1 MTKLEAIIR
10 PNRFDQ
16 VKEALGALGVEGMTV
31 SEVAAMAGKKARRK
45 RTAAASM
52 TFNCCPN

>member
-16 VKEALGALGVEGMTV
+16 VKDAIAGAGVEG
-31 SEVAAMAGKKARRK
+31 KA
-45 RTAAASM
+45 
-52 TFNCCPN
+52 